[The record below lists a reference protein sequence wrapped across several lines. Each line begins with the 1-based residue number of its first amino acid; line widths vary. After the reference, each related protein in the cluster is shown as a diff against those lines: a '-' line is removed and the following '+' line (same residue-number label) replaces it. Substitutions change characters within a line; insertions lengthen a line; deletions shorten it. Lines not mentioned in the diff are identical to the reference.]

1 MDIFRSSAKICR
13 HKIHIISPMC
23 GQQNHVFIWIWW
35 GSRRQAD
42 QFKFNEPAI
51 SHSHQ
56 LKNRSGD
63 KGGRE
68 TNRQTNRQTTS
79 VVALRKG
86 LFFFYFFFKWHP
98 PSRSI
103 FCSQGPDSRT
113 LRAAA
118 GGSGR
123 VLVWGL
129 LAPNGTS
136 GRRTPWPSRL
146 LTPPGRTKEQ
156 PVRRSTAEGRW
167 RSSRCVGASC
177 NGEKSKG

>member
-51 SHSHQ
+51 SHSQQ
-56 LKNRSGD
+56 LKNRPGD

-68 TNRQTNRQTTS
+68 TNRQTTS

-86 LFFFYFFFKWHP
+86 LFFFYFFFFKWHP
-98 PSRSI
+98 PPARYFAARVLIPGHSV
-103 FCSQGPDSRT
+103 
-113 LRAAA
+113 LRRA
-118 GGSGR
+118 GSGR

-156 PVRRSTAEGRW
+156 PVRRSTAEGGW
-167 RSSRCVGASC
+167 WSSRCVGASC